1 MAQFDPL
8 IIFPLLYS
16 TVIILNMY
24 YYIFIKINIPMYFE
38 IKKFKK
44 KTLDLAPFYL
54 FLKHNNKLLNFKMS
68 YKQTILFLF

>member
-16 TVIILNMY
+16 LYIILNIY

-54 FLKHNNKLLNFKMS
+54 FLNQNNKLLSCKVS
-68 YKQTILFLF
+68 YKQTIFFDF

>member
-16 TVIILNMY
+16 LCLILNIY
-24 YYIFIKINIPMYFE
+24 YYIFIKINIPLYFE

-44 KTLDLAPFYL
+44 KTLDLASFYL
-54 FLKHNNKLLNFKMS
+54 FLNHNTKLLNCKMS
-68 YKQTILFLF
+68 YKQTVFF